1 MLFFKYLSKLPF
13 FVLYGISDF
22 AYFIIYQIVGY
33 RKNVVI
39 ENLQNSFPEKSE
51 LEIKHIAKDFYRHI
65 ADLFI
70 EFLKG
75 YAISKDEINE
85 RVKVMNLDVIKNYTD
100 KNQSVIIVTGHI
112 SNWEWLLHP
121 LNLSGI
127 PMDIVYQKLSSPFF
141 DKLTLFIRSRFT
153 ITPLIEKKDT
163 LRRTIDRKDI
173 TRALVL
179 GSDQS
184 PQNWKSAY
192 WTTFLNQDSGFFTGT
207 ERIARKYGYPVFF
220 SEMRKV
226 KRGFYEIE
234 FTEIAKPTEFQNLPM
249 GEITERF
256 VRILDK
262 SIHKYPADYLWSHR
276 RWKHKRSEKDV
287 VKSNFKELKL

>member
-1 MLFFKYLSKLPF
+1 MLFFKYFSKLPF

-22 AYFIIYQIVGY
+22 AYFIIYRIVGY
-33 RKNVVI
+33 RKKVVF
-39 ENLQNSFPEKSE
+39 ENLKNSFPEKTDE
-51 LEIKHIAKDFYRHI
+51 EIKHIAQNFYKHI
-65 ADLFI
+65 TDLFI

-75 YAISKDEINE
+75 YSITKEQINE
-85 RVKVMNLDVIKNYTD
+85 RVKVTNIEVLKKYTD
-100 KNQSVIIVTGHI
+100 KNQSIIIVTGHI

-127 PMDIVYQKLSSPFF
+127 PMDIVYQRLSSPLFN
-141 DKLTLFIRSRFT
+141 KLTLFIRSRFS
-153 ITPLIEKKDT
+153 ITPLIEKEET
-163 LRRTIDRKDI
+163 LRKTIERKDI
-173 TRALVL
+173 TRALVM

-207 ERIARKYGYPVFF
+207 ERIARKLDYPVIF
-220 SEMRKV
+220 SEMRRIN
-226 KRGFYEIE
+226 RGYYEIE
-234 FTEIAKPTEFQNLPM
+234 FTEITSPTEFNSLPM

-262 SIHKYPADYLWSHR
+262 SIQQFPADYLWSHR
-276 RWKHKRSEKDV
+276 RWKHKRTKEDI
-287 VKSNFKELKL
+287 VKTNFRELKS

>member
-1 MLFFKYLSKLPF
+1 MLFFKYFSKLPF

-75 YAISKDEINE
+75 YSISKDEINE
-85 RVKVMNLDVIKNYTD
+85 RVKVMNLNVIKNYTD

-207 ERIARKYGYPVFF
+207 ERIARKYNYPVFF

-262 SIHKYPADYLWSHR
+262 SIHKYPSDYLWSHR

>member
-1 MLFFKYLSKLPF
+1 MLFFKYFSKLPF
-13 FVLYGISDF
+13 FVLYGISNF
-22 AYFIIYQIVGY
+22 AYFIIYRIVGY
-33 RKNVVI
+33 RKKVI
-39 ENLQNSFPEKSE
+39 FENLQNSFPEKTDE
-51 LEIKHIAKDFYRHI
+51 EIKHIAQNFYKHI

-75 YAISKDEINE
+75 YSITREQINE
-85 RVKVMNLDVIKNYTD
+85 RVKVVNIEVLKKYTD
-100 KNQSVIIVTGHI
+100 KNQSIIIVTGHI

-127 PMDIVYQKLSSPFF
+127 PMDIVYQRLSSPLFN
-141 DKLTLFIRSRFT
+141 KLTLFIRSRFS
-153 ITPLIEKKDT
+153 ITPLIEKEET
-163 LRRTIDRKDI
+163 LRKTIERKDI
-173 TRALVL
+173 TRALVM

-207 ERIARKYGYPVFF
+207 ERIARKLDYPVIF
-220 SEMRKV
+220 SEMRRIS
-226 KRGFYEIE
+226 RGYYEIE
-234 FTEIAKPTEFQNLPM
+234 FTEIASPPEFNSLPI

-262 SIHKYPADYLWSHR
+262 SIQQFPADYLWSHR
-276 RWKHKRSEKDV
+276 RWKHKRTKEDI
-287 VKSNFKELKL
+287 VKTNFRELKA

>member
-1 MLFFKYLSKLPF
+1 MLFFKYFSKLPF
-13 FVLYGISDF
+13 FVLYGISNF
-22 AYFIIYQIVGY
+22 AYFIIYRVIKY
-33 RKNVVI
+33 RKNVVM
-39 ENLQNSFPEKSE
+39 ENLSHSFPEKTE
-51 LEIKHIAKDFYRHI
+51 AEITQIAKEFYKHI

-75 YAISKDEINE
+75 YSISKDEINE
-85 RVKVMNLDVIKNYTD
+85 RVKIVNLEVVRKYTD
-100 KNQSVIIVTGHI
+100 NNQSVIIVTGHI

-127 PMDIVYQKLSSPFF
+127 PMDIVYQKLSSPLF

-153 ITPLIEKKDT
+153 ITPLIEKQDT
-163 LRRTIDRKDI
+163 LRKTVDRKDV

-184 PQNWKSAY
+184 PQNWKTAY

-207 ERIARKYGYPVFF
+207 ERIARKYDYPVIF
-220 SEMRKV
+220 SEMRRI
-226 KRGFYEIE
+226 KRGYYEIE
-234 FTEIAKPTEFQNLPM
+234 FTEIAIPSEYQDLPM

-262 SIHKYPADYLWSHR
+262 SIHKFPSDYLWSHR
-276 RWKHKRSEKDV
+276 RWKHKRNAGDAV
-287 VKSNFKELKL
+287 NTNFRELKT

>member
-1 MLFFKYLSKLPF
+1 MLFFKYFSKLPF

-22 AYFIIYQIVGY
+22 AYFIIYRIVGY
-33 RKNVVI
+33 RKKVVF
-39 ENLQNSFPEKSE
+39 ENLQNSFPEKTDE
-51 LEIKHIAKDFYRHI
+51 EIKHIAQNFYKHI

-75 YAISKDEINE
+75 YSITREQINE
-85 RVKVMNLDVIKNYTD
+85 RVKVVNIEVLKKYTD
-100 KNQSVIIVTGHI
+100 KNQSIIIVTGHI

-127 PMDIVYQKLSSPFF
+127 PMDIVYQRLSSPLFN
-141 DKLTLFIRSRFT
+141 KLTLFIRSRFS
-153 ITPLIEKKDT
+153 ITPLIEKEET
-163 LRRTIDRKDI
+163 LRKTIERKDI
-173 TRALVL
+173 TRALVM

-192 WTTFLNQDSGFFTGT
+192 WTTFLSQDSGFFTGT
-207 ERIARKYGYPVFF
+207 ERIARKLNYPVIF
-220 SEMRKV
+220 SEMRRIS
-226 KRGFYEIE
+226 RGYYEIE
-234 FTEIAKPTEFQNLPM
+234 FTEIASPLEFDSLPI

-262 SIHKYPADYLWSHR
+262 SIQQFPADYLWSHR
-276 RWKHKRSEKDV
+276 RWKHKRTEEDI
-287 VKSNFKELKL
+287 VKTNFRELKS

>member
-1 MLFFKYLSKLPF
+1 MLFFKYFSKLPF

-22 AYFIIYQIVGY
+22 AYFMIYQVVGY
-33 RKNVVI
+33 RKKVVF
-39 ENLQNSFPEKSE
+39 ENLRNSFSGKSE
-51 LEIKHIAKDFYRHI
+51 AEIKKIAKDFYKHI

-75 YAISKDEINE
+75 YSISNKEISE
-85 RVKVMNLDVIKNYTD
+85 RVKIINLEIVKNYTD

-127 PMDIVYQKLSSPFF
+127 PMDIVYQKLSSPLFN
-141 DKLTLFIRSRFT
+141 KLTLYIRSRFS
-153 ITPLIEKKDT
+153 ITPLIEKQDT
-163 LRRTIDRKDI
+163 LRKTVDRKDI

-184 PQNWKSAY
+184 PQNWKAAY

-207 ERIARKYGYPVFF
+207 ERIAKKFNYPVIF
-220 SEMRKV
+220 SEMRRV
-226 KRGFYEIE
+226 KRGHYEIE
-234 FTEIAKPTEFQNLPM
+234 FTEIAIPSEYLSIPI

-256 VRILDK
+256 VRILEK
-262 SIHKYPADYLWSHR
+262 SIHNYPSDYLWSHR
-276 RWKHKRSEKDV
+276 RWKHKRNEEDIIKT
-287 VKSNFKELKL
+287 NFRALKL